1 MSRTR
6 AILADFA
13 RRMHLRHVIPVHDGY
28 AKDFFVRQRY
38 DNYARVFTRMNI
50 AFHQLAEPRDG
61 VTV

>member
-1 MSRTR
+1 
-6 AILADFA
+6 
-13 RRMHLRHVIPVHDGY
+13 MHPRHVIPVHDGY

-38 DNYARVFTRMNI
+38 DNYARVFTGMNI